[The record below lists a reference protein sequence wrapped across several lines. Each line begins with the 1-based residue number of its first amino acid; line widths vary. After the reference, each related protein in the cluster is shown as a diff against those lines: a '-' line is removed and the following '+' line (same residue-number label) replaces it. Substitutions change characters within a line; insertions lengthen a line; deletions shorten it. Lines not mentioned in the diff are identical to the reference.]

1 MNRLRSSPEVRNS
14 VLCNLSFCKTIL
26 QIVLSAKRFAKPFYF
41 KIRKAQI
48 VTVERIFIIQ
58 AEKKQAVC

>member
-1 MNRLRSSPEVRNS
+1 MQT
-14 VLCNLSFCKTIL
+14 VLPIKTIRVYLSPGVL
-26 QIVLSAKRFAKPFYF
+26 Q